1 MNKSIEGIK
10 DCYGC
15 GVCAIICPKK
25 IISIRLNEDGFYEP
39 QIVDAEKCI
48 NCGLCLNVCAF
59 DKESVSILPEFDI
72 KSYAAWSLDKQ
83 IRYYCSSGGIGFEV
97 GSFLIQQGYKACGVK
112 YNTEKKR
119 AEHFIAATVEDFEAS
134 KGSKYIPSY
143 TFNAFSKFNR
153 KDKFFVVGTPCQI
166 DSLRHYIRQQKIE
179 DHFILMDFFC
189 HGVPSMLMWKKYIEV
204 VEKKLNKELDN
215 IHWRCK
221 KMGWHNS
228 YAMTVENDSKS
239 NFDYFSLMSKGDL
252 FYKFFLGNR
261 CLGKACYDKCKYKM
275 LSSAADIRIG
285 DLWGSV
291 YQKNEE
297 GVSGVIVLT
306 MQGQQV
312 IDNISRKIYLEKKNP
327 NIVLEGQMKQA
338 AGCPSNINLI
348 RKQMKGQLSLERI
361 DFFLFLDYVVKNMLQ
376 IMKNRFKRIFK

>member
-39 QIVDAEKCI
+39 HIVDAEKCI

-83 IRYYCSSGGIGFEV
+83 IRYDCSSGGIGFEV
-97 GSFLIQQGYKACGVK
+97 GSFLIRQGYKACGVK
-112 YNTEKKR
+112 YNAEKKR
-119 AEHFIAATVEDFEAS
+119 AEHFIATTVEDFEAS

-189 HGVPSMLMWKKYIEV
+189 HGVPSMLMWKKYIEI
-204 VEKKLNKELDN
+204 VEKKTNRKLDN

-221 KMGWHNS
+221 KTGWHDS
-228 YAMTVENDSKS
+228 WAMVVENDSKTD
-239 NFDYFSLMSKGDL
+239 FDYFSLMSKGDL

-261 CLGKACYDKCKYKM
+261 CLGKACYDNCKYKM

-361 DFFLFLDYVVKNMLQ
+361 DFFLFLYIVRGHPN
-376 IMKNRFKRIFK
+376 IFNDLKQSD

>member
-39 QIVDAEKCI
+39 QIVDTEKCI

-83 IRYYCSSGGIGFEV
+83 IRHDCSSGGIGFEV

-112 YNTEKKR
+112 YNAEKKR
-119 AEHFIAATVEDFEAS
+119 AEHFIATTIEDFEPS

-153 KDKFFVVGTPCQI
+153 KDNFFVVGTPCQI

-189 HGVPSMLMWKKYIEV
+189 HGVPSMLMWKKYIEI
-204 VEKKLNKELDN
+204 VEKKTNRELDN

-221 KMGWHNS
+221 KTGWHDS
-228 YAMTVENDSKS
+228 EAMVVENDSKS
-239 NFDYFSLMSKGDL
+239 DFDYFSLMSKGDL

-285 DLWGSV
+285 DLWGKTYS
-291 YQKNEE
+291 NEDN
-297 GVSGVIVLT
+297 GVNGVLAFTLKGESLINELSIYKKKHNAE
-306 MQGQQV
+306 V
-312 IDNISRKIYLEKKNP
+312 II
-327 NIVLEGQMKQA
+327 EGQMRSSPV
-338 AGCPSNINLI
+338 CPIGYSFLKNELRKKYSLKTLNYIYAIYCDLLCLPI
-348 RKQMKGQLSLERI
+348 R
-361 DFFLFLDYVVKNMLQ
+361 LFYK
-376 IMKNRFKRIFK
+376 IIKR